1 MLKIIK
7 VTGTSL
13 SPEYK
18 DGDFVVIA
26 TSPLFLRQLK
36 TGDVI
41 VFRHAAYGT
50 LIKKIGR
57 ILPESGEYYVVG
69 TNESS
74 LDSRRLGP
82 IAHTKVTGKVIWHI
96 KK

>member
-1 MLKIIK
+1 MLKVLK
-7 VTGTSL
+7 VIGTSL
-13 SPEYK
+13 SPEFQ

-36 TGDVI
+36 AGDVI
-41 VFRHAAYGT
+41 VFQHTAYGT
-50 LIKKIGR
+50 LIKKIGHTLTEKR
-57 ILPESGEYYVVG
+57 EYYVVG
-69 TNESS
+69 ANDNS

-82 IAHTKVTGKVIWHI
+82 ISHTKVTGKVIWHI